1 MSGHNHI
8 VGKRRCALLNHQK
21 LKNILISPSKNEI
34 NADDWC
40 FTQGKMD
47 CLPNNMETHGYA
59 SNKRAICCQVL
70 KIPIINLRT
79 KSYELS
85 VPWLE
90 DAHILQ

>member
-1 MSGHNHI
+1 MIAELVNITLMTRTYGRYIELVNAVINQLMSGHNHI

-59 SNKRAICCQVL
+59 SNKRAICC
-70 KIPIINLRT
+70 
-79 KSYELS
+79 
-85 VPWLE
+85 
-90 DAHILQ
+90 